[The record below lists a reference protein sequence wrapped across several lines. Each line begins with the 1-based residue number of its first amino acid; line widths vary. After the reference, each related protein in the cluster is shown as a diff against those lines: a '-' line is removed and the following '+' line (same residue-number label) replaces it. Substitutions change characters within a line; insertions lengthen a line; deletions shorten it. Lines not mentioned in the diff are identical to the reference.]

1 VPIEFQCAQC
11 GKTLRTP
18 DDSAGKQAKC
28 PECGSLTSVPVPQTT
43 PDDASTFNWTP
54 GAPSQPQSPKPAI
67 DPGNP
72 YASSVSHP
80 QEIGHRMYG
89 GTSDLQ
95 RGYLDFSHITR
106 MTWSAF
112 SAQMGSGVL
121 FALVVIGI
129 GLATA
134 FVIVPLAFV
143 QQRLVMD
150 GNFLGGLGIVIGQ
163 QIIQIPINALT
174 FCVSVNFGLN
184 VLRAKRGPFDGLFD
198 IGHAYVPVMG
208 YLLVFFG
215 IWLLCFGP
223 GQAVTMYNEAVG
235 HDPGVRLLGSLLTLV
250 GAIVHLIIWL
260 VYMLTPM
267 LVLDRRMPMFDA
279 MKASAGFMAGNKG
292 TAFLIFLVVGLLSAL
307 FAAVTCLIG
316 ILFIVPYYSILIA
329 AMYLS
334 ATGQLSRGPAPGYGA
349 SPYA

>member
-43 PDDASTFNWTP
+43 PDEGSAFTWTP
-54 GAPSQPQSPKPAI
+54 GTPSQPQPPKPAI

-80 QEIGHRMYG
+80 QEVGHGMYG
-89 GTSDLQ
+89 GASGLQ
-95 RGYLDFSHITR
+95 RGYLDFGHIIGT
-106 MTWSAF
+106 TWSAF
-112 SAQMGSGVL
+112 SAQMGWGVL

-129 GLATA
+129 VLVATL
-134 FVIVPLAFV
+134 FVAPLAFV
-143 QQRLVMD
+143 QQRLLIN
-150 GNFLGGLGIVIGQ
+150 GNFLGGMGVVFAQ
-163 QIIQIPINALT
+163 QLIQLPINALT
-174 FCVSVNFGLN
+174 FCVSINFGLN
-184 VLRAKRGPFDGLFD
+184 VLRAKRAPFDGLFD

-215 IWLLCFGP
+215 IWLVCFGP
-223 GQAVTMYNEAVG
+223 GQAVTMYNTAVG
-235 HDPGVRLLGSLLTLV
+235 RDPGMALLGSMLTLI

-267 LVLDRRMPMFDA
+267 LVLDRRMPMFEA
-279 MKASAGFMAGNKG
+279 MKASAGYMAGNKG
-292 TAFLIFLVVGLLSAL
+292 MAFLILLVVGLLGFFFVL
-307 FAAVTCLIG
+307 VTCLIG
-316 ILFIVPYYSILIA
+316 TLFIVPYYAILMA